1 MVTWFRLLLDQPAM
15 FLIFEKRG
23 FYHKPDELHR
33 ITSYDNAVKPPEES
47 FNYLEHLRRWRGP
60 KTYDHS
66 LAFMAREFDQKIAK
80 PFKQL
85 QNMIPLWYQLIPDDL
100 AQHTS
105 LESLRRGVLQVAVDS
120 SAHLYELDRL
130 LRNGLERD
138 LIRRQKQPVIRR
150 IKLRV
155 NAKAPQNYHRQHGDP

>member
-1 MVTWFRLLLDQPAM
+1 MR
-15 FLIFEKRG
+15 
-23 FYHKPDELHR
+23 
-33 ITSYDNAVKPPEES
+33 PPEES
-47 FNYLEHLRRWRGP
+47 LNYLEHLRRWRGP
-60 KTYDHS
+60 KAYDHS
-66 LAFMAREFDQKIAK
+66 LAFMAKEFDKEIAK

-85 QNMIPLWYQLIPDDL
+85 QNMIPLWYQLVPDDL
-100 AQHTS
+100 AKHTS

-138 LIRRQKQPVIRR
+138 LIRRQKKPVIRR

-155 NAKAPQNYHRQHGDP
+155 NAKTP

>member
-1 MVTWFRLLLDQPAM
+1 
-15 FLIFEKRG
+15 
-23 FYHKPDELHR
+23 
-33 ITSYDNAVKPPEES
+33 
-47 FNYLEHLRRWRGP
+47 
-60 KTYDHS
+60 
-66 LAFMAREFDQKIAK
+66 MAREFDKEIAK

-85 QNMIPLWYQLIPDDL
+85 QNMIPLWYQLVPDDL

-130 LRNGLERD
+130 LRNGLKQD
-138 LIRRQKQPVIRR
+138 LIRRQKKPVIRR

-155 NAKAPQNYHRQHGDP
+155 NAKTP